1 MATTD
6 SGLAARVA
14 AIASI
19 GAAVIHFAVMPD
31 HWRDW
36 VPSGVFFAGIA
47 VFQLVWGLA
56 VLTRRPG
63 AVLLATGILA
73 NLGSVALWA
82 LSRTAGAPFGPH
94 AGEPELVQ
102 AAGIC
107 SLMLQ
112 GYVVMG
118 AAWLWSRGRRS
129 GAISVFGYGLVLLGA
144 TSVIAVAAAVGVAS
158 GLQHQHHSGTE
169 AAHGGHAPATAEG
182 HAQHDH
188 STPAVPP
195 QPAPGAPAQL
205 ADTGK
210 RPPPRVV
217 VVEPAAPAPA
227 ESDGHDHDHDH
238 G

>member
-36 VPSGVFFAGIA
+36 VPSGVFFAGMA

-63 AVLLATGILA
+63 AMLLASGILA

-118 AAWLWSRGRRS
+118 AAWLWRRGRRS
-129 GAISVFGYGLVLLGA
+129 GAIPVFGYGLVLLGA
-144 TSVIAVAAAVGVAS
+144 TTVIAVAAAVGVAS

-169 AAHGGHAPATAEG
+169 AAHDDHAPAIAEDS
-182 HAQHDH
+182 APHDH
-188 STPAVPP
+188 SAPAAPS
-195 QPAPGAPAQL
+195 QPGAPAQL

-210 RPPPRVV
+210 RPAPRIV
-217 VVEPAAPAPA
+217 VVEPPAPA
-227 ESDGHDHDHDH
+227 QSHVHDHDH

>member
-1 MATTD
+1 
-6 SGLAARVA
+6 
-14 AIASI
+14 
-19 GAAVIHFAVMPD
+19 MPD

-36 VPSGVFFAGIA
+36 VPSGVFFAAIA
-47 VFQLVWGLA
+47 VFQLGWGFA

-63 AVLLATGILA
+63 ALLLASGIVA

-82 LSRTAGAPFGPH
+82 LSRTVGAPFGPH

-112 GYVVMG
+112 CYVVMG

-129 GAISVFGYGLVLLGA
+129 GAIPVFGYGLVLLGA

-169 AAHGGHAPATAEG
+169 AAHDDGAPLPAED
-182 HAQHDH
+182 HEQHDH
-188 STPAVPP
+188 SAPVVPS
-195 QPAPGAPAQL
+195 QPGAPAQL
-205 ADTGK
+205 ADTSK
-210 RPPPRVV
+210 RPAPRIV
-217 VVEPAAPAPA
+217 VVEPPAPA
-227 ESDGHDHDHDH
+227 QSHDHDHDH